1 MVIRMVEMV
10 VVEVRVKLL
19 IFWLWMIVVL
29 RSCLRALIKYNG
41 YFFHYFSIDFD
52 DLSIVNVENFIDLVV
67 NFDDL
72 S

>member
-1 MVIRMVEMV
+1 MVIRMVEVV

-41 YFFHYFSIDFD
+41 YFFHSFSIDFD
-52 DLSIVNVENFIDLVV
+52 DFSIVNVENFIDLVV